1 MFDNKLTADPK
12 EHIRRAF
19 VLLKQNNNSLLLYAA
34 LELRLGIERIMH
46 NQLSLS
52 EDATNNALSNNDPK
66 RKKLIMNKIDP
77 ESDGDYKIYLN
88 DGVERILFG
97 IYKNIPESKIK
108 TIEGRL
114 GNLLHMKPGLNL
126 GIENDPWYKETR
138 LFLTETANYLLE
150 RITDSQYYFSYKDVP
165 NFELEKM
172 K

>member
-1 MFDNKLTADPK
+1 MFNNKLTADPK
-12 EHIRRAF
+12 EHIRRAI
-19 VLLKQNNNSLLLYAA
+19 VLLNQNDNSLLLYAA
-34 LELRLGIERIMH
+34 LELRLATERIMH

-52 EDATNNALSNNDPK
+52 EDATKNALNNNDPK

-97 IYKNIPESKIK
+97 IYKNIPETKIK

-114 GNLLHMKPGLNL
+114 GNLLHMKVGLNL

-138 LFLTETANYLLE
+138 LFLSETANYLLE
-150 RITDSQYYFSYKDVP
+150 RITDSQYYFSFKDVP
-165 NFELEKM
+165 NFELEKI

>member
-1 MFDNKLTADPK
+1 MFNNKLTADPK
-12 EHIRRAF
+12 EHIRRAN
-19 VLLKQNNNSLLLYAA
+19 VLLKQNDNSLLLYAA
-34 LELRLGIERIMH
+34 LELRLATERIMH

-52 EDATNNALSNNDPK
+52 EDATKNALNNNDPK

-114 GNLLHMKPGLNL
+114 ENLLHMKLGLNL
-126 GIENDPWYKETR
+126 GIENDLWYKETR

-150 RITDSQYYFSYKDVP
+150 RITDSQYYFSYKDLP

-172 K
+172 R

>member
-1 MFDNKLTADPK
+1 VFNNRLTADPK
-12 EHIRRAF
+12 EHIRRAN
-19 VLLKQNNNSLLLYAA
+19 VLLKQNDNSLLLYAA
-34 LELRLGIERIMH
+34 LELRLATERIMH

-52 EDATNNALSNNDPK
+52 EDATKNALNNNDPK

-114 GNLLHMKPGLNL
+114 GNLLHMKLGLNL

-138 LFLTETANYLLE
+138 LFLTESANYLLE
-150 RITDSQYYFSYKDVP
+150 RITDSLYYFSYKEVP

-172 K
+172 

>member
-1 MFDNKLTADPK
+1 MFNNKLTADPK
-12 EHIRRAF
+12 EHIRRAN
-19 VLLKQNNNSLLLYAA
+19 VLLKENDNSLLLYAA
-34 LELRLGIERIMH
+34 LELRLATERIMH

-52 EDATNNALSNNDPK
+52 EDATKNALSNNDPK

-114 GNLLHMKPGLNL
+114 GNLLHMKLGLNL

-138 LFLTETANYLLE
+138 LYLKETANYLLE